1 MKDPKVITLK
11 SGRLAMT
18 GICPVCDTLMWHLK
32 VSSKSLRSKV
42 KELKQTAPRKHLVIH
57 SSKTKKRTQ
66 LVKSTKGSATKRSNS
81 SETLKT
87 VKITE
92 DQLKY
97 FKGWASVKSVRGFT
111 EGGKKYFTVT
121 GTSNIATIKTQKK
134 IVENVVNKNKNN
146 IKKHIVNEK
155 KNNPE
160 ENVELYAEGS
170 VRFRTPG
177 AFLIRT
183 KTRAPWRYT
192 DHPKKRR

>member
-1 MKDPKVITLK
+1 M
-11 SGRLAMT
+11 
-18 GICPVCDTLMWHLK
+18 
-32 VSSKSLRSKV
+32 
-42 KELKQTAPRKHLVIH
+42 IH

-66 LVKSTKGSATKRSNS
+66 LLKNIKGSATKRSHLA
-81 SETLKT
+81 ETLKA

-97 FKGWASVKSVRGFT
+97 YKGCTYVRSVRGFT

-134 IVENVVNKNKNN
+134 MVVNVVNKNKNN
-146 IKKHIVNEK
+146 IKKNIVNEK

-192 DHPKKRR
+192 DHHKKRS